1 MTQQRRERP
10 PSLVRA
16 LIMSRLKMADQEAA
30 ERLAELIERF
40 ALFLMYAD
48 SETKH
53 AVVDLLFSIL
63 PEDVVIS
70 LISAYA
76 SRVSERYR
84 RVRDAIAMLAPRVS
98 GSTDADIL
106 AAMLREALQSYMQ
119 QLRAQ
124 PQQQEQLKRE
134 VAIKELP
141 PELKRLLYE

>member
-106 AAMLREALQSYMQ
+106 AAMLREALQGYMQ

-124 PQQQEQLKRE
+124 PQQQEQPRRE